1 MANVTPLT
9 QSPHESLLNALQIAQ
24 LWEHRQGRNLD
35 SGIPFTDIARLLR
48 DALAKMGE
56 PHPHTVE
63 LTRRYLEASAHDF
76 GDVTDQEA
84 RDLAMVV
91 ITSALKWEAP

>member
-1 MANVTPLT
+1 MTPVTPLT

-24 LWEHRQGRNLD
+24 LYSHERLNG
-35 SGIPFTDIARLLR
+35 SPAFGDIARLVR
-48 DALAKMGE
+48 DALSKMGE

-76 GDVTDQEA
+76 GDVTDQGA
-84 RDLAMVV
+84 RDLAMIV
-91 ITSALKWEAP
+91 ITSALKWETP